1 MTMGLHR
8 AHRIARINY
17 APRALAFGYTYVVFW
32 ALAAERGGGG
42 WVLFFGALQF
52 LVYPHLAYLH
62 TCIVVDS
69 KRAEL
74 NNLLAD
80 SLLLG
85 AWAAQMHFALWPTF
99 GILAAVSLNNAAS
112 GGFPRWACALGL
124 YALGAA
130 GWGALSGFRFHPDT
144 GPVVSVLSGVG
155 IVGYISFIG
164 QILFDQNKRL
174 LRTRNA
180 LRKSE
185 EQFRFIAEHAG
196 DLVAVLDPLRL
207 IRYAS
212 ASHARY
218 FKPDSCEPGKS
229 WLELVHPED
238 RDQARQFLDLFATAS
253 TRERAHLRMLT
264 AGGASPVME
273 CQGNTV
279 WDETQNVQMVVLIL
293 RDVEERVRTDVEL
306 QLSSR
311 SPAAPSASA
320 GASTPPAWPG
330 LPPPGS

>member
-1 MTMGLHR
+1 MLPGLQRGHR
-8 AHRIARINY
+8 LARINY
-17 APRALAFGYTYVVFW
+17 APRALAFGYTYVVLW
-32 ALAAERGGGG
+32 ALVAERGGNA

-62 TCIVVDS
+62 ARIVADS

-85 AWAAQMHFALWPTF
+85 AWAAQMHFALWPAF
-99 GILAAVSLNNAAS
+99 AILAAVGLNGAAS
-112 GGFPRWACALGL
+112 GGFRRLSRSVGL
-124 YALGAA
+124 FGLGAI
-130 GWGALSGFRFHPDT
+130 GWSAFSGYHFDPDT

-155 IVGYISFIG
+155 IVGYISYIG
-164 QILFDQNKRL
+164 QLLFDQNTRL

-196 DLVAVLDPLRL
+196 DLVAVLDPRRL

-218 FKPDSCEPGKS
+218 FKADSYEPGKP
-229 WLELVHPED
+229 WLDLVHPED
-238 RDQARQFLDLFATAS
+238 RDQARHFLDLFADAS
-253 TRERAHLRMLT
+253 ARERVHLRMV
-264 AGGASPVME
+264 AASGACPVME

-279 WDETQNVQMVVLIL
+279 WDDTQGAQMVVLIL
-293 RDVEERVRTDVEL
+293 RDIEARVRTDVEL
-306 QLSSR
+306 QL
-311 SPAAPSASA
+311 AAHS
-320 GASTPPAWPG
+320 
-330 LPPPGS
+330 

>member
-1 MTMGLHR
+1 MQL
-8 AHRIARINY
+8 AQPHRIARINY
-17 APRALAFGYTYVVFW
+17 APRALAFGYTYVILW
-32 ALAAERGGGG
+32 ALAAERGGSA

-62 TCIVVDS
+62 TRIVADS

-80 SLLLG
+80 SLMLG
-85 AWAAQMHFALWPTF
+85 AWVAQMHYALWPAF
-99 GILAAVSLNNAAS
+99 GMLAAVSLNGAAS
-112 GGFPRWACALGL
+112 GGFRRLSRAAGL
-124 YALGAA
+124 FALGAM
-130 GWGALSGFRFHPDT
+130 GWGAFSGYRFHPDT

-164 QILFDQNKRL
+164 QLLFDQNTRL
-174 LRTRNA
+174 VRTRNA

-196 DLVAVLDPLRL
+196 DLVVVLDPLRL

-218 FKPDSCEPGKS
+218 FKPDSYDPGKL
-229 WLELVHPED
+229 WLDLVHPED
-238 RDQARQFLDLFATAS
+238 RDRAREILDLFATAS
-253 TRERAHLRMLT
+253 TRERLHLRML
-264 AGGASPVME
+264 AASGACPVME

-279 WDETQNVQMVVLIL
+279 WDDTRNVQMVVLIL
-293 RDVEERVRTDVEL
+293 RDVEARVRTDVER
-306 QLSSR
+306 QLSFVSQ
-311 SPAAPSASA
+311 
-320 GASTPPAWPG
+320 TPQPESV
-330 LPPPGS
+330 PPGTPLAWRG